1 MPLSPGQRLGAY
13 EISALVGAGGMGEV
27 YRARDTRLNRDVAL
41 KILPP
46 RMANDAVAFARF
58 EREAQAVA
66 ALSHPNIL
74 AVHDFGQSDGT
85 SYVVFELLQGAS
97 LRELLDQGPLPL
109 RRAIDYARQIADG
122 LGAAHA
128 KGITHRDIKPDNVF
142 VTSDG
147 RVKILDFGLAQT
159 ATTPW
164 LPIAAAAA
172 LALTAGLI
180 GGRVFWGSS
189 SVPAGAPGS
198 RLRADFPSPP
208 TTSLMMS
215 LSPDG
220 RYLMY
225 SDGELRLVVRDLGT
239 GEVTPVPDGLNGL
252 SVTWSP
258 RSDGLLFLSNARD
271 VRRYRLGEQTSTLL
285 IEGVEEFNG
294 AAWLADDTV
303 AFAVVGGAIR
313 RMPVGG
319 GPATPVVTTT
329 DYEFKGPS
337 PLGGRTDYVL
347 AMRRSPTTGIRSAV
361 TVRLADG
368 QVSEIAQTGATP
380 AWSPGYLLLP
390 RVEGLYALP
399 FDTTRLAAT
408 GEAVLVTESI
418 AGDPSDGTSSLA
430 ASASGVLAYREGRDR
445 NLIFEWF
452 DLKGISLG
460 AVGSPG
466 VYGSFALSPDGTRVV
481 VRQIAGVGPG
491 PVTSGLLMLDLAR
504 GVTSPVVAHPGP
516 VSDPIW
522 TADGTQIVYRAADQ
536 VVRQSPYSSSWEA
549 IRRELGFPD
558 HASQDGRWFV
568 VGVPRRGRGFGLFIA
583 PASGRGALQPLADD
597 DQSVADEGSF
607 SPDGRMVS
615 YQNSRS
621 ARVEIYLARFPLTD
635 ERWQVSTRGGVQPR
649 WSADGRWLYY
659 LELDG
664 QLMRVAIP
672 EGRPEGFGRPEA
684 LFRLPVGPPSTTLE
698 QYAVHGDRLLVL
710 HPATDDAPQTIA
722 VVGNWMQGL
731 PVPRPGIQP

>member
-1 MPLSPGQRLGAY
+1 
-13 EISALVGAGGMGEV
+13 
-27 YRARDTRLNRDVAL
+27 
-41 KILPP
+41 
-46 RMANDAVAFARF
+46 
-58 EREAQAVA
+58 
-66 ALSHPNIL
+66 
-74 AVHDFGQSDGT
+74 
-85 SYVVFELLQGAS
+85 
-97 LRELLDQGPLPL
+97 
-109 RRAIDYARQIADG
+109 
-122 LGAAHA
+122 
-128 KGITHRDIKPDNVF
+128 
-142 VTSDG
+142 
-147 RVKILDFGLAQT
+147 
-159 ATTPW
+159 
-164 LPIAAAAA
+164 
-172 LALTAGLI
+172 
-180 GGRVFWGSS
+180 
-189 SVPAGAPGS
+189 
-198 RLRADFPSPP
+198 
-208 TTSLMMS
+208 MMS

-319 GPATPVVTTT
+319 GPATPVVTTR

-466 VYGSFALSPDGTRVV
+466 VYGSFALSPDGMRVV

-504 GVTSPVVAHPGP
+504 GVSSPVVAHPGP